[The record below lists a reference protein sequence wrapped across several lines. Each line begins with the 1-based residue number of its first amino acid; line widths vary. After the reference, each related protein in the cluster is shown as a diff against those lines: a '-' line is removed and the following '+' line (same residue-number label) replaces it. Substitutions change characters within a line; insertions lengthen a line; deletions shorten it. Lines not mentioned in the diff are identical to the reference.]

1 MDLSDEPYSVTVKN
15 YVFSYINILG
25 RNRRVVLVVN
35 RDDGLKVGMIILGG
49 VTVDS
54 IRMEAGI

>member
-15 YVFSYINILG
+15 YVFSYINILE
-25 RNRRVVLVVN
+25 RNRRVVLVVK